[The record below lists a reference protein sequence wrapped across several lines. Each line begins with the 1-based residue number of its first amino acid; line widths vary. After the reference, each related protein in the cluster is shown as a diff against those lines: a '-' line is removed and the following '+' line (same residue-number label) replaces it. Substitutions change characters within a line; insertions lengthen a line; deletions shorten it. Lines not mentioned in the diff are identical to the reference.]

1 LAEKKSK
8 VMIKQKPMTI
18 LLTND
23 DGINAP
29 GLYALFKEMNKYG
42 KVYIVA
48 PDSEKSAVG
57 HAITLSDP
65 LRVQNF
71 YKNDE
76 FFGYAV
82 NGTPADCVKIAYWAL
97 EINPDILISGINL
110 GSNTGINIIYS
121 GTVSAATEGM
131 FLNIPSFAISLTTFT
146 NPNFE
151 IAAKFAGTLSQ
162 IILNKGLPRG
172 TLLNVNVPAVT
183 NEDEITGVIIT
194 RQGNAMYHE
203 EFDKRTDPHNRVYYW
218 LTGQKVKLE
227 TEPDVD
233 DRAILNKKISITP
246 VHFDLTNYEF
256 LDELREWGIKY

>member
-1 LAEKKSK
+1 MKAR
-8 VMIKQKPMTI
+8 KPVKI

-29 GLYALFKEMNKYG
+29 GLNALCNEMKKHG
-42 KVYIVA
+42 EVTVVA

-97 EINPDILISGINL
+97 EIKPDILISGINL

-146 NPNFE
+146 NPNFS
-151 IAAKFAGTLSQ
+151 IAAKFAAKLSK
-162 IILNKGLPRG
+162 IILAKGLPQG
-172 TLLNVNVPAVT
+172 TLLNVNVPAVQK
-183 NEDEITGVIIT
+183 EDEITGVMIT
-194 RQGNAMYHE
+194 RQGRAMYRE
-203 EFDKRTDPHNRVYYW
+203 EFDKRTDPHQRLYYW

-227 TEPDVD
+227 TEADVD
-233 DRAILNKKISITP
+233 DRAILNNKISITP
-246 VHFDLTNYEF
+246 VQFDLTNYEF
-256 LDELREWGIKY
+256 LGELREWGIEY

>member
-1 LAEKKSK
+1 MMKKK
-8 VMIKQKPMTI
+8 PIKI

-29 GLYALFKEMNKYG
+29 GLQALYKEMINHG
-42 KVYIVA
+42 EVYVVA

-71 YKNDE
+71 QKNDN

-97 EINPDILISGINL
+97 NIKPDILISGINL

-151 IAAKFAGTLSQ
+151 IAARFAAKLSK
-162 IILNKGLPRG
+162 IVLEKGLPRG
-172 TLLNVNVPAVT
+172 TLLNVNVPAVQ
-183 NEDEITGVIIT
+183 NEDQIKGIVIT
-194 RQGNAMYHE
+194 RQGHAMYRE
-203 EFDKRTDPHNRVYYW
+203 EFDKRVDPHNRVYYW
-218 LTGQKVKLE
+218 LTGQKIKLE

-233 DRAILNKKISITP
+233 DRAILNDKISITP
-246 VHFDLTNYEF
+246 VQFDLTNYEF
-256 LDELREWGIKY
+256 LDELREWEIEK

>member
-1 LAEKKSK
+1 MS
-8 VMIKQKPMTI
+8 KQKPMTI

-29 GLYALFKEMNKYG
+29 GLYALFKEMKKYG
-42 KVYIVA
+42 KVFIVA

-146 NPNFE
+146 NPNFD
-151 IAAKFAGTLSQ
+151 IAAKFAGALSL
-162 IILNKGLPRG
+162 IILKNGLPRG
-172 TLLNVNVPAVT
+172 TLLNVNVPAVN
-183 NEDEITGVIIT
+183 NEDEITGVMIT

-218 LTGQKVKLE
+218 LTGQKIKLE

-233 DRAILNKKISITP
+233 DRAILNKQISITP
-246 VHFDLTNYEF
+246 VQFDLTNYAF
-256 LDELREWGIKY
+256 LDELREWGIEY